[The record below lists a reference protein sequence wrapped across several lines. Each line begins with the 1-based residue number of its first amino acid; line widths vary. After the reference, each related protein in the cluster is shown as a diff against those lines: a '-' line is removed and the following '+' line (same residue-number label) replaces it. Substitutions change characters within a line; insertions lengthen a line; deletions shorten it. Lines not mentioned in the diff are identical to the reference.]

1 MLKIHYT
8 GDPLLFDQKFEEDL
22 DRFTNFKSSYSNLYD
37 TGLRFKK
44 QLSEGLQGFVGLV
57 EKPYEEEGEE
67 DEDKIINITDDLVQR
82 MQDVKQYVFKMSQYI
97 DFGVDHEYLVMEDL
111 NKIREFC
118 PHFVKVFGKTKVPV
132 HESYRTTENPFIK
145 DQDTKRF
152 YDTSIL
158 FMEMVEGRK
167 FYRYIKSKK
176 VSVDHCMSIVKQT
189 LMAVAIASEKVKFT
203 HYDLHSNNVLVKKIP
218 ANSVFLY
225 NFDEYRKYLVP
236 TYGYCSTIIDFGFSY
251 SKNCDRHPMYAPL
264 AHTKYGFVPSRQNKY
279 TDAKLFLTSVSYEMS
294 KYKSDRKT
302 NRSHK
307 DDPSPKAD
315 CNRFRELILN
325 VYQDLPVDLKCG
337 QDENQLKSI
346 STLLVNK
353 LKTVFRKSAFFY
365 HQGNYIVDLIQTLIE
380 LPLKKSATSESESER
395 SDKLCDLFSYIIDEF
410 RLIEKDTTVGTLAL
424 SSERGILSEG
434 TVDMN
439 NMYILKS
446 MIQSANNN
454 RHSYANKSTRS
465 KAVEMFK
472 NDVLVAVD
480 QVVSFSTPNIN
491 WEKLLC
497 TLLCCGKCIENQ
509 VYEWMKEYIAV
520 KNNDYDQLKIKT
532 THELFEYLDA
542 NIPSPFEFDS
552 NTTIYVWDIE
562 QETNFSAIL
571 PESMIEK
578 INSVDP
584 YDRGHYLYNYIIE
597 NRE

>member
-1 MLKIHYT
+1 MLTIHYT
-8 GDPLLFDQKFEEDL
+8 GDPLLYDQEFEEDL
-22 DRFTNFKSSYSNLYD
+22 DRFIDFKSSYSNLYD

-57 EKPYEEEGEE
+57 EKPYEEEGE
-67 DEDKIINITDDLVQR
+67 DKIMNHHT
-82 MQDVKQYVFKMSQYI
+82 KQYVFKMSQYI

-111 NKIREFC
+111 NQIREFC
-118 PHFVKVFGKTKVPV
+118 PHFVKVFGKTNVPV

-145 DQDTKRF
+145 DQDTRRF

-176 VSVDHCMSIVKQT
+176 VSMDHCMSIVKQT
-189 LMAVAIASEKVKFT
+189 LMAIAIASEKVKFT

-264 AHTKYGFVPSRQNKY
+264 AHTKYGFVPSRHNKY

-294 KYKSDRKT
+294 KYKGDRKAS
-302 NRSHK
+302 RSH
-307 DDPSPKAD
+307 DSTPKAE
-315 CNRFRELILN
+315 RFRELILN

-365 HQGNYIVDLIQTLIE
+365 HQGDYIVDLIQTLIE
-380 LPLKKSATSESESER
+380 LPLKKSSTSDSESDR
-395 SDKLCDLFSYIIDEF
+395 SDKLVDLFSYIIDEF
-410 RLIEKDTTVGTLAL
+410 RMIEKDTTVGT
-424 SSERGILSEG
+424 SFGRERERTSGERERTP

-439 NMYILKS
+439 NMYILKT
-446 MIQSANNN
+446 MIQSATTN
-454 RHSYANKSTRS
+454 RSSYANKSTRS

-509 VYEWMKEYIAV
+509 VYEWMKEYIAL
-520 KNNDYDQLKIKT
+520 KNHDYDQLRIKT
-532 THELFEYLDA
+532 NHELFEYLDA
-542 NIPSPFEFDS
+542 NIPSPFEFDP
-552 NTTIYVWDIE
+552 NTTVYVWDIE
-562 QETNFSAIL
+562 RETNFSVIL
-571 PESMIEK
+571 PESAIEE

-584 YDRGHYLYNYIIE
+584 YDRGQYLYNYIIE
-597 NRE
+597 NRD